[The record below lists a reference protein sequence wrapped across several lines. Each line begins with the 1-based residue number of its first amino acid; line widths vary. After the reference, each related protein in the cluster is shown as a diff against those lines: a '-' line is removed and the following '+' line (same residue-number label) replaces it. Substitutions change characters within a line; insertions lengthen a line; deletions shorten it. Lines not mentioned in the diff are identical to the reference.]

1 MKPKQMPRIMVTI
14 RKRPM
19 SKKELS
25 KGDKDVIVVKEDQ
38 ISVYEEREK
47 VDLTKYNEV
56 HKYRFDRVYDEKTS
70 TQDIYDGDVEPM
82 IQLAYEGVKVTC
94 FAYGQTGSGKTYTMI
109 GNEDSPGLYSLA
121 VEDVFAKKRSNHRI
135 FVSFYEIY
143 CSNLYD
149 LINKRTKLVLRED
162 AQNNINIIGLM
173 ETEVSSSAELM
184 RCVEIGDGNRITS
197 STNANYDSSRS
208 HAILQIRIT
217 ENNKPL
223 GKLSFIDLAGNERGA
238 DADVK
243 DKQTRLDG
251 AEINKSLLALKECI
265 RALDQGGKHTPFR
278 GSKLTLVLK
287 DSFVGN
293 CRTIMIGNVA
303 PSQSCCE
310 LTLNTLRYADR
321 VKDLTSVK
329 SSETK
334 KANAM
339 MLARGNNKN
348 SAVTNEKNPNY
359 KNDEEEEVPFIKAAT
374 PSNKPVS
381 EGPNVKKQLV
391 RPKEGV
397 AESKKMTRDEL
408 EDELMEEEEE
418 RSASR
423 KRSTDGSS
431 DKQSRQTTKRA
442 EGPPK
447 FEVISKF
454 FKKAP
459 EKMSQ
464 SELRAAHSKILD
476 ELAELRD
483 SFIGECHEYLDMI
496 KGNVRQEKQEL
507 DQFEDQTTEAPDY
520 IQAVTMV
527 VDGSMEMTI
536 MVREHLL
543 HLRKFMIEEKSF
555 SRKFIQAVP
564 HKPTRPP
571 QGPSKR
577 VPVKQQPQYEDEDD
591 DGLLLDDD

>member
-14 RKRPM
+14 RKRPL

-25 KGDKDVIVVKEDQ
+25 KGDKDVIVVKEGQ

-70 TQDIYDGDVEPM
+70 TQEIYDGDVEPM
-82 IQLAYEGVKVTC
+82 VQLAYEGVKVTC
-94 FAYGQTGSGKTYTMI
+94 FAYGQTGSGKTFTMI

-121 VEDVFAKKRSNHRI
+121 VEDVFAKKRPGHRV

-173 ETEVSSSAELM
+173 ETEVSSAAELM
-184 RCVEIGDGNRITS
+184 RCVDIGDGNRITS

-208 HAILQIRIT
+208 HAILQIRLT

-321 VKDLTSVK
+321 VKDLTSAK
-329 SSETK
+329 SSEAK

-339 MLARGNNKN
+339 MLARGNNKH

-359 KNDEEEEVPFIKAAT
+359 KNDEEEEVPFIKAAPT
-374 PSNKPVS
+374 GKPASDEPTVRKQ
-381 EGPNVKKQLV
+381 PVQPKK
-391 RPKEGV
+391 GV
-397 AESKKMTRDEL
+397 AESKRLAREEL
-408 EDELMEEEEE
+408 AEEEAEEEEE

-423 KRSTDGSS
+423 RRSTDGSS
-431 DKQSRQTTKRA
+431 DRPARPVPKKP

-447 FEVISKF
+447 FEVLAKF
-454 FKKAP
+454 LKKPP
-459 EKMSQ
+459 EKMTQ
-464 SELRAAHSKILD
+464 GELRAVHSKVLD

-543 HLRKFMIEEKSF
+543 HLRKFMIEEKLF
-555 SRKFIQAVP
+555 SKRYIQAVAR
-564 HKPTRPP
+564 KPPPPASKRPP
-571 QGPSKR
+571 PR
-577 VPVKQQPQYEDEDD
+577 QQPQYDDEDD
-591 DGLLLDDD
+591 EGLLLDDD